1 MTTTSGSAK
10 WQGGI
15 KDGKGAISTKS
26 GALKDY
32 PYGFA
37 SRFEGKPGSNPEELI
52 GAAHAACFTMALSL
66 ILGEAKLTAEQMET
80 KADVTL
86 EKVGD
91 GFAITS
97 VHLTLDRERSPAPTT
112 RNSRNW
118 PAWPRPDVRCR
129 SCSTPRSRWTRQ
141 LRREA
146 RIRAG
151 SDSGFALAPRNDDA
165 PHISASPSGPTEA
178 MRSMLVVPGAR
189 SGTPATMMT
198 RWPARAKPS
207 RKAMLSR
214 RG

>member
-80 KADVTL
+80 RADVTL
-86 EKVGD
+86 EKQGD
-91 GFAITS
+91 GFA
-97 VHLTLDRERSPAPTT
+97 
-112 RNSRNW
+112 
-118 PAWPRPDVRCR
+118 
-129 SCSTPRSRWTRQ
+129 
-141 LRREA
+141 
-146 RIRAG
+146 RAG
-151 SDSGFALAPRNDDA
+151 QRVIIVAGVPLGSPGTTNMLRIASVGPDDDA
-165 PHISASPSGPTEA
+165 E
-178 MRSMLVVPGAR
+178 M
-189 SGTPATMMT
+189 
-198 RWPARAKPS
+198 
-207 RKAMLSR
+207 
-214 RG
+214 